1 MLSLEVNSKKQNQHA
16 EKSRNLEKSKSGNIL
31 DIRDHK
37 LVSDTDPISLF
48 ISTITSR

>member
-16 EKSRNLEKSKSGNIL
+16 EKSRNLEKSESENIL

-37 LVSDTDPISLF
+37 
-48 ISTITSR
+48 